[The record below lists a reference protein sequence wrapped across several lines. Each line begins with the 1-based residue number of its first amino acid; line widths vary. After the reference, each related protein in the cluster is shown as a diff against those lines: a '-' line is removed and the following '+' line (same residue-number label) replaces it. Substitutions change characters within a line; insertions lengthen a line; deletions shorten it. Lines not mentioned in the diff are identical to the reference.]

1 VISVP
6 IVTVDGPSGAGK
18 GTLSAAL
25 ASKLGYRYL
34 DSGALYRL
42 LALASERHRVALDN
56 QHALVVLAAH
66 LDICFEYN
74 AAEGRT
80 QILLEGEDVSRQ
92 LRTESVA
99 IMASE
104 LAVHVG
110 VRAALVE
117 RQRLFALAPGLVAD
131 GRDMGTVVF
140 PEARLKIYLTASAE
154 ERAARRYKQLLEK
167 GDNVSLRAVRLQVD
181 ERDQRD
187 TERQV
192 APLRPADDAIQ
203 IDTSE
208 MSADA
213 VLLQLLEITVV
224 KGLLT

>member
-1 VISVP
+1 
-6 IVTVDGPSGAGK
+6 VTVDGPSGAGK

-25 ASKLGYRYL
+25 ASKLGYSYL

-42 LALASERHRVALDN
+42 LALASERHKVALDN
-56 QHALVVLAAH
+56 QYALVVLAAH

>member
-1 VISVP
+1 
-6 IVTVDGPSGAGK
+6 
-18 GTLSAAL
+18 
-25 ASKLGYRYL
+25 
-34 DSGALYRL
+34 
-42 LALASERHRVALDN
+42 
-56 QHALVVLAAH
+56 
-66 LDICFEYN
+66 
-74 AAEGRT
+74 
-80 QILLEGEDVSRQ
+80 
-92 LRTESVA
+92 
-99 IMASE
+99 
-104 LAVHVG
+104 
-110 VRAALVE
+110 
-117 RQRLFALAPGLVAD
+117 LVAD

-187 TERQV
+187 IERQI
-192 APLRPADDAIQ
+192 APLRPASDAIQ

>member
-1 VISVP
+1 
-6 IVTVDGPSGAGK
+6 
-18 GTLSAAL
+18 
-25 ASKLGYRYL
+25 
-34 DSGALYRL
+34 
-42 LALASERHRVALDN
+42 
-56 QHALVVLAAH
+56 
-66 LDICFEYN
+66 
-74 AAEGRT
+74 
-80 QILLEGEDVSRQ
+80 
-92 LRTESVA
+92 
-99 IMASE
+99 
-104 LAVHVG
+104 
-110 VRAALVE
+110 VE
-117 RQRLFALAPGLVAD
+117 RQRLFALEPGLVAD

-192 APLRPADDAIQ
+192 APLLQADDAIQ

>member
-1 VISVP
+1 
-6 IVTVDGPSGAGK
+6 
-18 GTLSAAL
+18 
-25 ASKLGYRYL
+25 
-34 DSGALYRL
+34 
-42 LALASERHRVALDN
+42 
-56 QHALVVLAAH
+56 
-66 LDICFEYN
+66 
-74 AAEGRT
+74 
-80 QILLEGEDVSRQ
+80 
-92 LRTESVA
+92 
-99 IMASE
+99 M
-104 LAVHVG
+104 
-110 VRAALVE
+110 
-117 RQRLFALAPGLVAD
+117 
-131 GRDMGTVVF
+131 
-140 PEARLKIYLTASAE
+140 KIYLTASAE

-192 APLRPADDAIQ
+192 APLLPADDAIQ

>member
-1 VISVP
+1 MISVP

-56 QHALVVLAAH
+56 QHAPVVLAAH

-117 RQRLFALAPGLVAD
+117 RQRLFALEPGLVAD

>member
-1 VISVP
+1 MIPVP

-42 LALASERHRVALDN
+42 LALASERHKVALEN
-56 QHALVVLAAH
+56 QHALVMLAAH

-74 AAEGRT
+74 ATEGQA

-117 RQRLFALAPGLVAD
+117 RQRLFAVKPGLVAD

-140 PEARLKIYLTASAE
+140 PEATLKIYLTASAE

-167 GDNVSLRAVRLQVD
+167 GDNVSLPAVRMQVG

-213 VLLQLLEITVV
+213 VLLQLLETTVV
-224 KGLLT
+224 KGLLA